1 MRTRVKDLNTIDEVE
16 LELDVALRELRALD
30 GTSNLQARTATEYR
44 VGRLRL
50 KKLALER

>member
-1 MRTRVKDLNTIDEVE
+1 MRTRVKDLNTIDEV
-16 LELDVALRELRALD
+16 ELDVALRELRALD